1 MGTSIEIK
9 SVRVKI
15 DSLETREGFL
25 VCGLPRGLSL
35 SLSLSKRHI
44 EFYLFADEPLLLGSQ
59 RISGGNIGRALG
71 AT

>member
-35 SLSLSKRHI
+35 FLSLSPKDTLNSICSPTSLCFLAHK
-44 EFYLFADEPLLLGSQ
+44 GSA
-59 RISGGNIGRALG
+59 GGI
-71 AT
+71 